1 MGKQER
7 LEMPDVFT
15 PNLHFDGDVSFN
27 IRQVYFDKNF
37 SHWEGELIVKGETHC
52 EATAP
57 TFWGVSDILTE
68 YIFEQTIKDDHPAL
82 DHNWFKMDA
91 NDRENR

>member
-1 MGKQER
+1 
-7 LEMPDVFT
+7 MPDVFT

-27 IRQVYFDKNF
+27 IRQVYFDTNF
-37 SHWEGELIVKGETHC
+37 SHWEGELVVKGETYC

-68 YIFEQTIKDDHPAL
+68 YIFEQTVKDDHPAL

-91 NDRENR
+91 NDKENK

>member
-1 MGKQER
+1 MMTKTNIQY
-7 LEMPDVFT
+7 
-15 PNLHFDGDVSFN
+15 DGDVSFN
-27 IRQVYFDKNF
+27 IRQVHYMGEF
-37 SHWEGELIVKGETHC
+37 SHWEGELVVKGETFC

-68 YIFEQTIKDDHPAL
+68 YIFEQTVKDDLPVL

-91 NDRENR
+91 NDK

>member
-27 IRQVYFDKNF
+27 IRQVHFDTVF

-68 YIFEQTIKDDHPAL
+68 YIFEQTVKDDHPAL

-91 NDRENR
+91 NDRENK

>member
-1 MGKQER
+1 MMTKTNIQY
-7 LEMPDVFT
+7 
-15 PNLHFDGDVSFN
+15 DGDVSFN
-27 IRQVYFDKNF
+27 IRQVHYMGEF
-37 SHWEGELIVKGETHC
+37 SHWEGELVVKGETLC

-68 YIFEQTIKDDHPAL
+68 YIFEQTIKDDHPVL

-91 NDRENR
+91 NDK

>member
-27 IRQVYFDKNF
+27 IRQVYFDKSF
-37 SHWEGELIVKGETHC
+37 SHWEGELIVKGEIFC

-68 YIFEQTIKDDHPAL
+68 YIFEQTVKDDHPAL

-91 NDRENR
+91 NDRENK

>member
-1 MGKQER
+1 MQ
-7 LEMPDVFT
+7 DD
-15 PNLHFDGDVSFN
+15 NLPKVHYDGDVSFN
-27 IRQVYFDKNF
+27 IRQVHYDEEF
-37 SHWEGELIVKGETHC
+37 SCWEGELTVKGETYC

-68 YIFEQTIKDDHPAL
+68 YIFEQTIKDDHPVL

-91 NDRENR
+91 NDRETN